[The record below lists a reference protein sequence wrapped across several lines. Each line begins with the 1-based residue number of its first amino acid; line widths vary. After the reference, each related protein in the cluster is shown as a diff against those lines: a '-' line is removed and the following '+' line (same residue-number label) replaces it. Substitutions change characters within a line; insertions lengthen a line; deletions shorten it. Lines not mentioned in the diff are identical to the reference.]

1 MIGRLQKMEENYSL
15 YVSQIKKSIKENS
28 LILFVGA
35 GISANSNLPTWGE
48 LIQSFKEELD
58 LPDDNSDDYQRVAQY
73 YYDTF
78 GKNRYKEKIEEV
90 FSSKGISKPNE
101 LHTLIEKIAPEH
113 IITTNYDSLL
123 EDQFESGLLKY
134 NVVAEDKDIPYTS
147 PRRYLIKMH
156 GDLSKNNIVLKEE
169 DYLDYS
175 SNFPMISN
183 LIQTLIMNHTL
194 LFVGYSLKDFTF
206 KAIFRLVQNA
216 FQSDAKFAYLYIP
229 EKPSTFERDLYK
241 KQGVIVFSN
250 DRCSDDVEEVL
261 EGQNKK
267 FLNTK
272 KFLEDLSFDE
282 NRTLDNVDGLW
293 GQLAFLNRLSFIDSR
308 DFSTYST
315 LKRRALNRGD
325 SYSWFG
331 NDSLRFE
338 IKDHVELQNMVKNK
352 SLFNHFLGLDF
363 EEPRE
368 FKANGFLMEAFD
380 LYEEKQ
386 YSLAKAKFRE
396 LANTAFRQKDF
407 FNFLVC
413 EFNFQRIP
421 INLFEEAPN
430 YAESLYSGEINEL
443 TEKIINLVTGDE
455 KKIIEYFRDSIL
467 NLNFLYRK
475 LEEINELF
483 DKIREEHENYR
494 RGGHSFNNYLYNA
507 EFEVKNLYNF
517 IKLNCLCVEHY
528 KIFKSI
534 INRYLEMLLLSYD
547 NSYVNHEKSISEG
560 TASMIRELDLDDVQL
575 ILPSIDFKVVNLYF
589 RNCSFSKIK
598 VTEEAKEFLFDK
610 ITHLQVKV
618 TSHVDDHLHDLRN
631 LLNFLPLVDD
641 IDVSR
646 IINVLD
652 SQTLY
657 FNLDKEIKGLIKIV
671 LDNKSAINNDSL
683 KSKIVEIVNKHLIII
698 LENDFSLYHSVYP
711 LYSRLLKYCSTE
723 EETAKVVLEKLNL
736 DILKIKYQNDDVKD
750 IMEYSDLLRHLFNY
764 LEETTKQDVLGILSA
779 YEDSENIIYYKV
791 IELILSKVYDFP
803 KLQHK
808 IYQHLIKRINEGH
821 EDGIITIPDPRKQSV
836 GDLYNLSREG
846 YFSEFD
852 ILKDIKEDIRGLYPE
867 VDWTWF
873 DDRSDEVIHRL
884 LERRTPINI
893 KTYFSKNEEDN
904 KLIDEYIIKTLN
916 EEKITFKK

>member
-1 MIGRLQKMEENYSL
+1 MKENYSL
-15 YVSQIKKSIKENS
+15 SVSQIKKSIKENS

-48 LIQSFKEELD
+48 LIQSFKKELD
-58 LPDDNSDDYQRVAQY
+58 LPYGDSDDYLRVAQY

-78 GKNRYKEKIEEV
+78 GKNQYTKKIEEV
-90 FSSKGISKPNE
+90 FFSKGTSKPNK
-101 LHTLIEKIAPEH
+101 LHTLIEKIAPKH

-123 EDQFESGLLKY
+123 EDQFENGLLKY
-134 NVVAEDKDIPYTS
+134 NVIAEDKDIPYTS
-147 PRRYLIKMH
+147 SERYLIKMH
-156 GDLSKNNIVLKEE
+156 GDFSKKNIVLKED
-169 DYLDYS
+169 DYLDYAL
-175 SNFPMISN
+175 NFPMVST
-183 LIQTLIMNHTL
+183 LIQSLIMNHTL
-194 LFVGYSLKDFTF
+194 LFVGYSLGDSTF
-206 KAIFRLVQNA
+206 NSIFRLIQNI
-216 FQSDAKFAYLYIP
+216 FKLDAKFAYFYTP
-229 EKPSTFERDLYK
+229 EEPSMIIREYYK
-241 KQGVIVFSN
+241 KQGIIIVSNETFS
-250 DRCSDDVEEVL
+250 DEET
-261 EGQNKK
+261 ENQNKK
-267 FLNTK
+267 YFSTKRFLGTLAENRNSTVK
-272 KFLEDLSFDE
+272 NAEDLWKQF
-282 NRTLDNVDGLW
+282 
-293 GQLAFLNRLSFIDSR
+293 AFLDRLSFIDSK

-331 NDSLRFE
+331 KDDLRFE
-338 IKDHVELQNMVKNK
+338 IEDHEELRNMVANK
-352 SLFNHFLGLDF
+352 SLLKHFLDIDF
-363 EEPRE
+363 KATRE
-368 FKANGFLMEAFD
+368 FKVNGFLMEAFE

-396 LANTAFRQKDF
+396 LANTAFRQKDY

-413 EFNFQRIP
+413 EFNFKHIP
-421 INLFEEAPN
+421 KWFFDDKEFRYAAP
-430 YAESLYSGEINEL
+430 LYDGELSEL
-443 TEKIINLVTGDE
+443 TEQIINSVTGDE
-455 KKIIEYFRDSIL
+455 KKIIEFFRDSIL
-467 NLNFLYRK
+467 NFNFLYRK
-475 LEEINELF
+475 LETINELF

-494 RGGHSFNNYLYNA
+494 RGGQSFNNHLYNT

-534 INRYLEMLLLSYD
+534 INRYLEILLLSYD
-547 NSYVNHEKSISEG
+547 NSYVNHDKFISEG
-560 TASMIRELDLDDVQL
+560 TASTIRELDLDDVQL

-589 RNCSFSKIK
+589 RNYSFSKIK
-598 VTEEAKEFLFDK
+598 VTDEAKEFLFK
-610 ITHLQVKV
+610 RIIYLQEKVK
-618 TSHVDDHLHDLRN
+618 SHVDDNLHDLRN
-631 LLNFLPLVDD
+631 LLNFLPLIDN

-657 FNLDKEIKGLIKIV
+657 FNLDKEIKGLIKVV
-671 LDNKSAINNDSL
+671 LDNKCAINSDLL
-683 KSKIVEIVNKHLIII
+683 KSKIVEVVNKHLNLI
-698 LENDFSLYHSVYP
+698 LENDFSLYHSAYP

-723 EETAKVVLEKLNL
+723 EETARVVLEKLNI
-736 DILKIKYQNDDVKD
+736 DILKIKYQNDDVKK
-750 IMEYSDLLRHLFNY
+750 IMEYSDLLCHLFNN
-764 LEETTKQDVLGILSA
+764 LEEDTKNDVLGILSA

-791 IELILSKVYDFP
+791 IELMLSKVYEFP

-873 DDRSDEVIHRL
+873 DDRSDGVIHRL

-904 KLIDEYIIKTLN
+904 KLIDDYIIRTLD

>member
-1 MIGRLQKMEENYSL
+1 MEENYSL
-15 YVSQIKKSIKENS
+15 SVSQIKKSIKENS

-48 LIQSFKEELD
+48 LIQSFKEELN
-58 LPDDNSDDYQRVAQY
+58 LPDDNSDDYPRVAQY

-78 GKNRYKEKIEEV
+78 GKNRYTKKIEEV

-147 PRRYLIKMH
+147 PGRYLIKMH
-156 GDLSKNNIVLKEE
+156 GDLNKNNIVLKEE
-169 DYLDYS
+169 DYLDYA

-194 LFVGYSLKDFTF
+194 LFVGYSLKDSTF
-206 KAIFRLVQNA
+206 KTIFRLVQNA
-216 FQSDAKFAYLYIP
+216 FKSDAKFAYLYIP
-229 EKPSTFERDLYK
+229 EKPSTFERDFYK

-250 DRCSDDVEEVL
+250 DRCSDDGEEVS

-293 GQLAFLNRLSFIDSR
+293 GQLAFFNRLSFIDSR
-308 DFSTYST
+308 DFSRYSA
-315 LKRRALNRGD
+315 LKKRASNWNDGYR
-325 SYSWFG
+325 WFG
-331 NDSLRFE
+331 NDKSRFE
-338 IKDHVELQNMVKNK
+338 VEGHEELRDMVKKK
-352 SLFNHFLGLDF
+352 SLLNHFLDIDF
-363 EEPRE
+363 EERRDL
-368 FKANGFLMEAFD
+368 KINGFLMEAFE

-396 LANTAFRQKDF
+396 LANTAFRQKDY

-421 INLFEEAPN
+421 INLFEEAPI
-430 YAESLYSGEINEL
+430 YAEPLYSGELNEL
-443 TEKIINLVTGDE
+443 TEQIINSVTGDE
-455 KKIIEYFRDSIL
+455 KKIVEFFRDSIL

-475 LEEINELF
+475 LETINELF

-494 RGGHSFNNYLYNA
+494 RGGQSFNNHLYNA

-528 KIFKSI
+528 KMFKSI

-547 NSYVNHEKSISEG
+547 NSCVKHVKSISDG
-560 TASMIRELDLDDVQL
+560 TASLIRELDLDDVQL
-575 ILPSIDFKVVNLYF
+575 ILPSIDFKVLNLFF

-598 VTEEAKEFLFDK
+598 VTEEAKEFLFNR
-610 ITHLQVKV
+610 ITYLQEKVK
-618 TSHVDDHLHDLRN
+618 SHVDGNLHDLRN

-646 IINVLD
+646 IINILD

-657 FNLDKEIKGLIKIV
+657 FNLDKEIKRLIKIV
-671 LDNKSAINNDSL
+671 LENESTISNNL
-683 KSKIVEIVNKHLIII
+683 LESKIVEIVNKHLNII
-698 LENDFSLYHSVYP
+698 LENNFSLYHSAYP
-711 LYSRLLKYCSTE
+711 FYSQLLKYCSTE
-723 EETAKVVLEKLNL
+723 EETARVVLEKLNI
-736 DILKIKYQNDDVKD
+736 DILKIKYQNNDVKN
-750 IMEYSDLLRHLFNY
+750 IMEYSDLLRHLFKN
-764 LEETTKQDVLGILSA
+764 LEEGTKQDVLEILNA

-791 IELILSKVYDFP
+791 IELMLSKVYAFP
-803 KLQHK
+803 KLQNK
-808 IYQHLIKRINEGH
+808 VYQYLIKRVNESYEEGV
-821 EDGIITIPDPRKQSV
+821 ETSSDLRKQSV
-836 GDLYNLSREG
+836 ADLYNLSREG
-846 YFSEFD
+846 YFSDFD
-852 ILKDIKEDIRGLYPE
+852 ILKDIKENIRGVYPE
-867 VDWTWF
+867 VDWTWYG
-873 DDRSDEVIHRL
+873 DRSDEVIRCL
-884 LERRTPINI
+884 LEHRTPSNI
-893 KTYFSKNEEDN
+893 KTHFSKNEEDK
-904 KLIDEYIIKTLN
+904 KLIDEYIIRTLN

>member
-1 MIGRLQKMEENYSL
+1 MEENYSL
-15 YVSQIKKSIKENS
+15 SVSQIKKSIKENS

-48 LIQSFKEELD
+48 LIQSFKEELN
-58 LPDDNSDDYQRVAQY
+58 LPDDNSDDYPRVAQY

-78 GKNRYKEKIEEV
+78 GKNRYTKKIEEV

-147 PRRYLIKMH
+147 PGRYLIKMH
-156 GDLSKNNIVLKEE
+156 GDLNKNNIVLKEE
-169 DYLDYS
+169 DYLDYA

-194 LFVGYSLKDFTF
+194 LFVGYSLKDSTF
-206 KAIFRLVQNA
+206 KTIFRLVQNA
-216 FQSDAKFAYLYIP
+216 FKSDAKFAYLYIP
-229 EKPSTFERDLYK
+229 EKPSTFERDFYK

-250 DRCSDDVEEVL
+250 DRCSDDGEEVS
-261 EGQNKK
+261 EGQSKK

-293 GQLAFLNRLSFIDSR
+293 GQLAFFNRLSFIDSR
-308 DFSTYST
+308 DFSRYSA
-315 LKRRALNRGD
+315 LKKRASNWNDGYR
-325 SYSWFG
+325 WFG
-331 NDSLRFE
+331 NDKSRFE
-338 IKDHVELQNMVKNK
+338 VEGHEELRDMVKKK
-352 SLFNHFLGLDF
+352 SLLNHFLDIDF
-363 EEPRE
+363 EERRDL
-368 FKANGFLMEAFD
+368 KINGFLMEAFE

-396 LANTAFRQKDF
+396 LANTAFRQKDY

-421 INLFEEAPN
+421 INLFEEAPI
-430 YAESLYSGEINEL
+430 YAEPLYSGELNEL
-443 TEKIINLVTGDE
+443 TEQIINSVTGDE
-455 KKIIEYFRDSIL
+455 KKIVEFFRDSIL

-475 LEEINELF
+475 LETINELF

-494 RGGHSFNNYLYNA
+494 RGGQSFNNHLYNA

-528 KIFKSI
+528 KMFKSI

-547 NSYVNHEKSISEG
+547 NSCVKHVKSISDG
-560 TASMIRELDLDDVQL
+560 TASLIRELDLDDVQL
-575 ILPSIDFKVVNLYF
+575 ILPSIDFKVLNLFF

-598 VTEEAKEFLFDK
+598 VTEEAKEFLFNR
-610 ITHLQVKV
+610 ITYLQEKVK
-618 TSHVDDHLHDLRN
+618 SHVDGNLHDLRN

-646 IINVLD
+646 IINILD

-657 FNLDKEIKGLIKIV
+657 FNLDKEIKRLIKIV
-671 LDNKSAINNDSL
+671 LENESTISNNLL
-683 KSKIVEIVNKHLIII
+683 KSKIVEIVNKHLNII
-698 LENDFSLYHSVYP
+698 LENNFSLYHSAYP
-711 LYSRLLKYCSTE
+711 FYSQLLKYCSTE
-723 EETAKVVLEKLNL
+723 EETARVVLEKLNI
-736 DILKIKYQNDDVKD
+736 DILKIKYQNNDVKN
-750 IMEYSDLLRHLFNY
+750 IMEYSDLLRHLFKN
-764 LEETTKQDVLGILSA
+764 LEEGTKQDVLEILNA

-791 IELILSKVYDFP
+791 IELMLSKVYAFP
-803 KLQHK
+803 KLQNK
-808 IYQHLIKRINEGH
+808 VYQYLIKRVNESYEEGV
-821 EDGIITIPDPRKQSV
+821 ETSSDLRKQSV
-836 GDLYNLSREG
+836 ADLYNLSREG
-846 YFSEFD
+846 YFSDFD
-852 ILKDIKEDIRGLYPE
+852 ILKDIKENIRGVYPE
-867 VDWTWF
+867 VDWTWYG
-873 DDRSDEVIHRL
+873 DRSDEVIRCL
-884 LERRTPINI
+884 LEHRTPSNI
-893 KTYFSKNEEDN
+893 KTHFSKNEEDK
-904 KLIDEYIIKTLN
+904 KLIDEYIIRTLN

>member
-1 MIGRLQKMEENYSL
+1 MEENYSL
-15 YVSQIKKSIKENS
+15 SVSQIKKSIKENS

-48 LIQSFKEELD
+48 LIQSFKEELN
-58 LPDDNSDDYQRVAQY
+58 LPDDNSDDYPRVAQY

-78 GKNRYKEKIEEV
+78 GKNRYTKKIEEV

-113 IITTNYDSLL
+113 IITTNYDFLL

-147 PRRYLIKMH
+147 PGRYLIKMH
-156 GDLSKNNIVLKEE
+156 GDLNKNNIVLKEE
-169 DYLDYS
+169 DYLDYA

-183 LIQTLIMNHTL
+183 LIQTLIMNYTL
-194 LFVGYSLKDFTF
+194 LFVGYSLKDSTF

-216 FQSDAKFAYLYIP
+216 FKSDAKFAYLYIP

-250 DRCSDDVEEVL
+250 DRCSDDVEEVS

-293 GQLAFLNRLSFIDSR
+293 GQLAFLDRLSFIDSR

-338 IKDHVELQNMVKNK
+338 IKDHVELQNMVYNK
-352 SLFNHFLGLDF
+352 SLFNHFLDIDF
-363 EEPRE
+363 EERRDL
-368 FKANGFLMEAFD
+368 KTNGFLMEAFE
-380 LYEEKQ
+380 LYKEKQ

-396 LANTAFRQKDF
+396 LANTAFRQKDY

-430 YAESLYSGEINEL
+430 YAEPLYSGELNEL
-443 TEKIINLVTGDE
+443 TEKIIDSVTGDE
-455 KKIIEYFRDSIL
+455 KKIVEFFRDSIL

-475 LEEINELF
+475 LETINELF

-494 RGGHSFNNYLYNA
+494 RGGWSFNNHLYNA

-528 KIFKSI
+528 KIYKSI
-534 INRYLEMLLLSYD
+534 VNRYLEILLLSYD
-547 NSYVNHEKSISEG
+547 NSYVNHEKNISDG
-560 TASMIRELDLDDVQL
+560 TASLIRELDLDDVQM
-575 ILPSIDFKVVNLYF
+575 ILPSIDFKVLNLYF

-598 VTEEAKEFLFDK
+598 VTEEAKEFLFNR
-610 ITHLQVKV
+610 ITYLQEKVK
-618 TSHVDDHLHDLRN
+618 SHVDGNLHDLRN

-646 IINVLD
+646 IINILD

-657 FNLDKEIKGLIKIV
+657 FNLDKEIKGIIKII
-671 LDNKSAINNDSL
+671 LGNESAISNDLL
-683 KSKIVEIVNKHLIII
+683 KSKIVGIVNKHLNII
-698 LENDFSLYHSVYP
+698 LENNFSLYHSAYP
-711 LYSRLLKYCSTE
+711 FYSQLLKYCSTE
-723 EETAKVVLEKLNL
+723 EETARVVLEKLNI
-736 DILKIKYQNDDVKD
+736 DILKIKYQNNDVKN
-750 IMEYSDLLRHLFNY
+750 IMEYSDLLRHLFKN
-764 LEETTKQDVLGILSA
+764 LEESTKQDVLEILNA
-779 YEDSENIIYYKV
+779 YEDLENIIYYKV
-791 IELILSKVYDFP
+791 IELMLSKVYAFP
-803 KLQHK
+803 KLQNK
-808 IYQHLIKRINEGH
+808 VYQYLIKRVNESYEEGV
-821 EDGIITIPDPRKQSV
+821 ETSSDLRKQSV
-836 GDLYNLSREG
+836 ADLYNLSREG

-852 ILKDIKEDIRGLYPE
+852 ILKDIKENIRGVYPE
-867 VDWTWF
+867 VDWTWYG
-873 DDRSDEVIHRL
+873 DRSDEVIRRL
-884 LERRTPINI
+884 LEHRTPNNI
-893 KTYFSKNEEDN
+893 KNYVSKNEEDN
-904 KLIDEYIIKTLN
+904 KLIDDYIIRTLDK
-916 EEKITFKK
+916 EKITFKK

>member
-48 LIQSFKEELD
+48 LIQSFREELD
-58 LPDDNSDDYQRVAQY
+58 LPDDNSDDYQKVAQY
-73 YYDTF
+73 YYDTV
-78 GKNRYKEKIEEV
+78 GKNRYTKKIEEV
-90 FSSKGISKPNE
+90 FSSEGISKPNE

-156 GDLSKNNIVLKEE
+156 GDLTKNNIVLKEE

-194 LFVGYSLKDFTF
+194 LFVGYSLKDSTF

-216 FQSDAKFAYLYIP
+216 FKSDAKFAYLYIP

-250 DRCSDDVEEVL
+250 DRCSDDVEEVS

-293 GQLAFLNRLSFIDSR
+293 GQLAFLDRLSFIDSR

-338 IKDHVELQNMVKNK
+338 IKNHVELQNMVYNK
-352 SLFNHFLGLDF
+352 SLFNHFLDIDF
-363 EEPRE
+363 EETRE
-368 FKANGFLMEAFD
+368 FKASGFLMKAFK

-396 LANTAFRQKDF
+396 LANIAFRQKDY

-421 INLFEEAPN
+421 INLFEEVPN
-430 YAESLYSGEINEL
+430 YAEPLYSGELNEL
-443 TEKIINLVTGDE
+443 TDQIINSVTGDE
-455 KKIIEYFRDSIL
+455 KKIIEFFRDSIL
-467 NLNFLYRK
+467 NLNFLYIK
-475 LEEINELF
+475 LETINELF
-483 DKIREEHENYR
+483 DKIREEHENYLK
-494 RGGHSFNNYLYNA
+494 GGQSFNNHLYNA

-528 KIFKSI
+528 KMFKSI

-547 NSYVNHEKSISEG
+547 NSCVKHVKSISDG

-575 ILPSIDFKVVNLYF
+575 ILPSVDFKVVNLYF
-589 RNCSFSKIK
+589 RNYSFSKIK
-598 VTEEAKEFLFDK
+598 VTEEAEKFLFNR
-610 ITHLQVKV
+610 ITYLQEKVK
-618 TSHVDDHLHDLRN
+618 SHVDTHLHELRN
-631 LLNFLPLVDD
+631 LLNFLPFIDD
-641 IDVSR
+641 VDVSR

-671 LDNKSAINNDSL
+671 LENKSAINNDLL
-683 KSKIVEIVNKHLIII
+683 KSKIVGIVNKHLNII
-698 LENDFSLYHSVYP
+698 LENNFSLYHSVYP
-711 LYSRLLKYCSTE
+711 FYSQLLKYCSTE
-723 EETAKVVLEKLNL
+723 EETARVVLEKLNI
-736 DILKIKYQNDDVKD
+736 DILKIKYQNNDVKS
-750 IMEYSDLLRHLFNY
+750 IMEYSDLLCHLFKN
-764 LEETTKQDVLGILSA
+764 LEEGTKQDVLEILNA
-779 YEDSENIIYYKV
+779 YEDSANIIYYKV
-791 IELILSKVYDFP
+791 IELMLSKVYAFP
-803 KLQHK
+803 KLQNK
-808 IYQHLIKRINEGH
+808 VYQYLIKRVNESYEEGV
-821 EDGIITIPDPRKQSV
+821 ETSSDPRKQSV
-836 GDLYNLSREG
+836 ADLYNLSREG
-846 YFSEFD
+846 YFSEFE

-867 VDWTWF
+867 VDWTWYG
-873 DDRSDEVIHRL
+873 DRSDKVIHRL
-884 LERRTPINI
+884 LEHRTPNNI
-893 KTYFSKNEEDN
+893 KTYVSKNEEDN
-904 KLIDEYIIKTLN
+904 KLIDGYIIRTLD

>member
-1 MIGRLQKMEENYSL
+1 MKENYSL
-15 YVSQIKKSIKENS
+15 SVSQIKKSIKENS

-48 LIQSFKEELD
+48 LIQSFKKELD
-58 LPDDNSDDYQRVAQY
+58 LPYGDSDDYLRVAQY

-78 GKNRYKEKIEEV
+78 GKNQYTKKIEEV
-90 FSSKGISKPNE
+90 FFSKGTSKPNE
-101 LHTLIEKIAPEH
+101 LHTLIEKIAPKH

-123 EDQFESGLLKY
+123 EDQFENGLLKY

-147 PRRYLIKMH
+147 SERYLIKMH
-156 GDLSKNNIVLKEE
+156 GDFSKKNIVLKED
-169 DYLDYS
+169 DYLDYAL
-175 SNFPMISN
+175 NFPMVST
-183 LIQTLIMNHTL
+183 LIQSLIMNHTL
-194 LFVGYSLKDFTF
+194 LFVGYSLGDSTF
-206 KAIFRLVQNA
+206 NSIFRLIQNT
-216 FQSDAKFAYLYIP
+216 FKLDAKFAYFYTP
-229 EKPSTFERDLYK
+229 EEPSMIIREYYK
-241 KQGVIVFSN
+241 KQGIIIVSNETFS
-250 DRCSDDVEEVL
+250 DEET
-261 EGQNKK
+261 ENQNKK
-267 FLNTK
+267 YFSTKRFLGTLAENRNSTVK
-272 KFLEDLSFDE
+272 NAEDLWKQF
-282 NRTLDNVDGLW
+282 
-293 GQLAFLNRLSFIDSR
+293 AFLDRLSFIDSK

-331 NDSLRFE
+331 NDDLRFE
-338 IKDHVELQNMVKNK
+338 IEDHEELRNMVTNK
-352 SLFNHFLGLDF
+352 SLLKHFLDIDF
-363 EEPRE
+363 KATRE
-368 FKANGFLMEAFD
+368 FKVNGFLMEAFE
-380 LYEEKQ
+380 LYGEKQ

-396 LANTAFRQKDF
+396 LANTAFRQKDY

-413 EFNFQRIP
+413 EFNFKHIP
-421 INLFEEAPN
+421 KWFFDDKEFRYAAP
-430 YAESLYSGEINEL
+430 LYDGELSEL
-443 TEKIINLVTGDE
+443 TEQIINSVTGDE
-455 KKIIEYFRDSIL
+455 KKIIEFFRDSIL
-467 NLNFLYRK
+467 NLKFLYRK
-475 LEEINELF
+475 LETINELF

-494 RGGHSFNNYLYNA
+494 RGGQSFNNHLYNT

-534 INRYLEMLLLSYD
+534 INRYLEILLLSYD
-547 NSYVNHEKSISEG
+547 NSYVNHDKFISEG
-560 TASMIRELDLDDVQL
+560 TASTIRELDLDDVQL

-589 RNCSFSKIK
+589 RNYSFSKIK
-598 VTEEAKEFLFDK
+598 VTDEAKEFLFK
-610 ITHLQVKV
+610 RIIYLQEKVK
-618 TSHVDDHLHDLRN
+618 SHVDDNLHDLRN
-631 LLNFLPLVDD
+631 LLNFLPLIDN

-657 FNLDKEIKGLIKIV
+657 FNLDKEIKGLIKVV
-671 LDNKSAINNDSL
+671 LDNKCAINSDL
-683 KSKIVEIVNKHLIII
+683 LQSKIVEVVNKHLNLI
-698 LENDFSLYHSVYP
+698 LENDFSLYHSAYP

-723 EETAKVVLEKLNL
+723 EETARVVLEKLNI
-736 DILKIKYQNDDVKD
+736 DILKIKYQNDDVKK
-750 IMEYSDLLRHLFNY
+750 IMEYSDLLCHLFNN
-764 LEETTKQDVLGILSA
+764 LEEDTKNDVLGILSA

-791 IELILSKVYDFP
+791 IELMLSKVYEFP

-873 DDRSDEVIHRL
+873 DDRSDGVIHRL

-904 KLIDEYIIKTLN
+904 KLIDDYIIRTLD

>member
-1 MIGRLQKMEENYSL
+1 MKENYSL
-15 YVSQIKKSIKENS
+15 SVSQIKKSIKENS

-48 LIQSFKEELD
+48 LIQSFKKELD
-58 LPDDNSDDYQRVAQY
+58 LPYGDSDDYLRVAQY

-78 GKNRYKEKIEEV
+78 GKNQYTKKIEEV
-90 FSSKGISKPNE
+90 FFSKGTSKPNK
-101 LHTLIEKIAPEH
+101 LHTLIEKIAPKH

-123 EDQFESGLLKY
+123 EDQFENGLLKY
-134 NVVAEDKDIPYTS
+134 NVIAEDKDIPYTS
-147 PRRYLIKMH
+147 SERYLIKMH
-156 GDLSKNNIVLKEE
+156 GDFSKKNIVLKED
-169 DYLDYS
+169 DYLDYAL
-175 SNFPMISN
+175 NFPMVST
-183 LIQTLIMNHTL
+183 LIQSLIMNHTL
-194 LFVGYSLKDFTF
+194 LFVGYSLGDSTF
-206 KAIFRLVQNA
+206 NSIFRLIQNT
-216 FQSDAKFAYLYIP
+216 FKLDAKFAYFYTP
-229 EKPSTFERDLYK
+229 EEPSMIIREYYK
-241 KQGVIVFSN
+241 KQGIIIVSNETFS
-250 DRCSDDVEEVL
+250 DEET
-261 EGQNKK
+261 ENQNKK
-267 FLNTK
+267 YFSTKRFLGTLAENRNSTVK
-272 KFLEDLSFDE
+272 NAEDLWKQF
-282 NRTLDNVDGLW
+282 
-293 GQLAFLNRLSFIDSR
+293 AFLDRLSFIDSK

-331 NDSLRFE
+331 KDDLRFE
-338 IKDHVELQNMVKNK
+338 IEDHEELRNMVANK
-352 SLFNHFLGLDF
+352 SLLKHFLDIDF
-363 EEPRE
+363 KATRE
-368 FKANGFLMEAFD
+368 FKVNGFLMEAFE

-396 LANTAFRQKDF
+396 LANTAFRQKDY

-413 EFNFQRIP
+413 EFNFKHIP
-421 INLFEEAPN
+421 KWFFDDKEFRYAAP
-430 YAESLYSGEINEL
+430 LYDGELSEL
-443 TEKIINLVTGDE
+443 TEQIINSVTGDE
-455 KKIIEYFRDSIL
+455 KKIIEFFRDSIL
-467 NLNFLYRK
+467 NLKFLYRK
-475 LEEINELF
+475 LETINELF

-494 RGGHSFNNYLYNA
+494 RGGQSFNNYLYNA

-534 INRYLEMLLLSYD
+534 INRYLEILLLSYD
-547 NSYVNHEKSISEG
+547 NSYVNHDKFISEG
-560 TASMIRELDLDDVQL
+560 TASTIRELDLDDVQL

-589 RNCSFSKIK
+589 RNYSFSKIK
-598 VTEEAKEFLFDK
+598 VTDEAKEFLFK
-610 ITHLQVKV
+610 RIIYLQEKVK
-618 TSHVDDHLHDLRN
+618 SHVDDNLHDLRN
-631 LLNFLPLVDD
+631 LLNFLPLIDN

-657 FNLDKEIKGLIKIV
+657 FNLDKEIKGLIKVV
-671 LDNKSAINNDSL
+671 LDNKCAINSDLL
-683 KSKIVEIVNKHLIII
+683 KSKIVEVVNKHLNLI
-698 LENDFSLYHSVYP
+698 LENDFSLYHSAYP

-723 EETAKVVLEKLNL
+723 EETARVVLEKLNI
-736 DILKIKYQNDDVKD
+736 DILKIKYQNDDVKK
-750 IMEYSDLLRHLFNY
+750 IMEYSDLLCHLFNN
-764 LEETTKQDVLGILSA
+764 LEEDTKNDVLGILSA

-791 IELILSKVYDFP
+791 IELMLSKVYEFP

-873 DDRSDEVIHRL
+873 DDRSDGVIHRL

-904 KLIDEYIIKTLN
+904 KLIDDYIIRTLD